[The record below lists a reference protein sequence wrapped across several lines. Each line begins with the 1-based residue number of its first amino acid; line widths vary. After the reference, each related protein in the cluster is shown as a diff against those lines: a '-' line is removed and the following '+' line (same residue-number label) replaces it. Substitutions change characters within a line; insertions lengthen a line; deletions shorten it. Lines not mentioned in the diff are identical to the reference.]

1 MYKGE
6 SKRIKTEKQALMV
19 SMYGSLFFVIAESF
33 MAIASSSQSILL
45 DAVYGSAD
53 LLMVV
58 ISIWIIPLLYRPTT
72 EKHPFGFSQVESI
85 FVVIKGSMLT
95 AVTVGLML
103 TNIQIIM
110 RGGNRLNFTSIA
122 LFEFAAAIISLVILF
137 SMIRLNKSLNSPLV
151 KTEITAWIIDSVAS
165 IGLTIAFLLPAII
178 HTDWMA
184 DFEPYLD
191 QTIAIVLAATILPIP
206 IKTVLHG
213 LRDIFLLAPK
223 EETVNRIKEIGQ
235 DVLAKYLT
243 GQAVYDIIKTG
254 RKLWV
259 SIYFTSQ
266 NDMISIA
273 EIKKAHKELEFELK
287 KEFPDLYVELI
298 PEIE

>member
-1 MYKGE
+1 MNKGE

-45 DAVYGSAD
+45 DAVYGAAD

-85 FVVIKGSMLT
+85 FIVIKGSMLT

-110 RGGNRLNFTSIA
+110 GGGNRLNFTGVAI
-122 LFEFAAAIISLVILF
+122 FEFAAAIISLGILF

-165 IGLTIAFLLPAII
+165 IGLAIAFLLPSIV
-178 HTDWMA
+178 HTDWMT

-213 LRDIFLLAPK
+213 LRDIFLLAPE

-254 RKLWV
+254 RKLWI

-273 EIKKAHKELEFELK
+273 EIKKAQKELEIELK